1 MKFYAFVL
9 FGFLAMGT
17 LAHASTILHTLDP
30 QAYRDEA
37 ALYPAVGKVT
47 GGGLSGT
54 GVLIS
59 DHWVL
64 TAGHIADFKTGGTYA
79 IGGVDYLIQTAV
91 SAPGHTA
98 FGLGNDVGLLYL
110 TTAVTGILPTT
121 MFHYGN
127 SASLLGREATWVG
140 IATTGTG
147 QNDIRGLIELRA
159 FTNIIDGFSP
169 KFGLPGPSF
178 FSDFDNPDG
187 SSDTLTSGASPTR
200 LEGNVTPGDSGG
212 GVFVTEGGQR
222 YLVGINSYDGGFSPG
237 LNSKYGSLSGAADL
251 SAFHSWIFEKT
262 GITAVPEPSSIFLC
276 MLATLLGLVRRR

>member
-1 MKFYAFVL
+1 M
-9 FGFLAMGT
+9 

-47 GGGLSGT
+47 GGGLVGS

-59 DHWVL
+59 DRWVL

-79 IGGVDYLIQTAV
+79 IGGVDYLIQTAI
-91 SAPGHTA
+91 SAPGRTA
-98 FGLGNDVGLLYL
+98 FSLSNDVGLLYL
-110 TTAVTGILPTT
+110 STAVTGILPTT
-121 MFHYGN
+121 IFRYEN
-127 SASLLGREATWVG
+127 AADLLGREATWVG
-140 IATTGTG
+140 IGTTGTG
-147 QNDIRGLIELRA
+147 LNDTRGIPELRA
-159 FTNIIDGFSP
+159 FTNAIDGVTP

-222 YLVGINSYDGGFSPG
+222 YLVGISSYTSGFSPG

-251 SAFHSWIFEKT
+251 SGFHSWIFDTT
-262 GITAVPEPSSIFLC
+262 GIAAVPEPSSIFLC